1 MSAPE
6 LGAPRVL
13 LVDDTPA
20 NLVALAAVLRPVGA
34 ELVQA
39 SSGEAA
45 IELVKDNW
53 FAVILLDVQMPQMD
67 GFETAARIRR
77 TERGREVP
85 IIFVT
90 AICRDDVY
98 VVRGYE
104 SGAADYITKPYDAN
118 VVRAR
123 VKAFVDLFRQRERQK
138 HERLE
143 AAVDSAPAVVTILR
157 VPDYA
162 CEYANQEYRRLFGE
176 SGGPT
181 GGFGRSARF
190 VASLERVAATG
201 DVERIPEYV
210 LEGDGSDRSAAY
222 RVFDIVLQPLRD
234 AQARVDAV
242 ICFAVETTDHVR
254 SRRDLEQSRVHA
266 EQANRAKDVVLASVS
281 HELRNPL
288 NSILGWT
295 LNAKQRAPTPEIER
309 ALGIIERSARAQVR
323 LIDDILDHARS
334 LGHPLRLEVA
344 PIDLGATVEDAV
356 EALRPVAD
364 AKGITL
370 DLSIDE
376 VQPIDADA
384 ARLEQAVAN
393 VVSNALKFTDAKGK
407 VNVVVSRAD
416 SGVII
421 GVTDTGDGIEP
432 SFLPHLFEPFRQ
444 GDTAMGRRNDGLG
457 LGLAIVDQIVRGHG
471 GSVRATSRGK
481 GFGTTIEIQLPCRE
495 RVPESPHAP
504 VSPSPR

>member
-1 MSAPE
+1 M
-6 LGAPRVL
+6 LDAPRVL

-34 ELVQA
+34 ELLQA
-39 SSGEAA
+39 SSGQAA

-53 FAVILLDVQMPQMD
+53 FAVILLDVQMPTMD

-104 SGAADYITKPYDAN
+104 AGAADYITKPYDAN

-138 HERLE
+138 HERLQ

-157 VPDYA
+157 LPDYA

-176 SGGPT
+176 SGGPA
-181 GGFGRSARF
+181 GGFARSARF
-190 VASLERVAATG
+190 VTSLERVAATG
-201 DVERIPEYV
+201 EVERLPEYV
-210 LEGDGSDRSAAY
+210 LDGDGSDRNAPY

-234 AQARVDAV
+234 AQGRVDAV
-242 ICFAVETTDHVR
+242 ICFAVETTEHVR
-254 SRRDLEQSRVHA
+254 ARRDLEHARVHA
-266 EQANRAKDVVLASVS
+266 EQANRAKDVVLATVS

-288 NSILGWT
+288 SSILGWT
-295 LNAKQRAPTPEIER
+295 LNAKRHAATPELER
-309 ALGIIERSARAQVR
+309 ALAVIERSARAQVR
-323 LIDDILDHARS
+323 LIDDILDQARS

-344 PIDLGATVEDAV
+344 PVDLGATVEGAV

-370 DLSIDE
+370 DVVIDE
-376 VQPIDADA
+376 VVPIDADA

-407 VNVVVSRAD
+407 VNVLVSRID
-416 SGVII
+416 TGVVI

-444 GDTAMGRRNDGLG
+444 GDVVTGRRNDGLG

-471 GSVRATSRGK
+471 GSVRASSRGK
-481 GFGTTIEIQLPCRE
+481 GFGTTIEIELPCGE
-495 RVPESPHAP
+495 RPPESTRAP
-504 VSPSPR
+504 LSRPGR